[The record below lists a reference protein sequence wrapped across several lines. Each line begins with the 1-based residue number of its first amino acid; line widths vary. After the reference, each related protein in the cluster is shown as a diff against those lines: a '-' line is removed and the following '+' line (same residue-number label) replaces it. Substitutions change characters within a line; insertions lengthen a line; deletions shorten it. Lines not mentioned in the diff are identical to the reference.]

1 MAIDITHST
10 APHYLPGSVPQHIAI
25 IMDGNGR
32 WAKKRFMPRA
42 AGHHAGVKSVKKIVK
57 ACINKDVKA
66 LTLFAFSSENWRRPP
81 EEVSILLKLF
91 ISTLEKEIQR
101 LHEEEIRI
109 RIIGDTTVFPSALRQ
124 KIEDVEQLTCDNRR
138 FDLVIAANY
147 GGRWDVVQAAQKMAE
162 SAMNGEIQ
170 PSDID
175 DERLQ
180 ANLSLSDL
188 PHPDLFIRTGGECR
202 ISNFL
207 LWHLAYT
214 ELYFTSTLWPDFD
227 ESALDL
233 ALLDFSKR
241 QRRFG
246 HTGEQI
252 AQIKSNA

>member
-10 APHYLPGSVPQHIAI
+10 APHYQPGSVPQHIAI

-32 WAKKRFMPRA
+32 WAKKRFMPRTV
-42 AGHHAGVKSVKKIVK
+42 GHHAGVKTVKTTVK
-57 ACINKDVKA
+57 ACINRGVKA

-91 ISTLEKEIQR
+91 VSTLEKEIQR

-109 RIIGDTTVFPSALRQ
+109 RIIGDTTVFPLALRR

-170 PSDID
+170 LSDINE
-175 DERLQ
+175 ERLQ

>member
-1 MAIDITHST
+1 MANDLTHST
-10 APHYLPGSVPQHIAI
+10 EPHYLPGSIPLHIAI

-32 WAKKRFMPRA
+32 WAKKRFLPRT
-42 AGHHAGVKSVKKIVK
+42 AGHHAGVKSVKKTVK
-57 ACINKDVKA
+57 ACIKQGVKA
-66 LTLFAFSSENWRRPP
+66 LTLFAFSSENWRRPQ
-81 EEVSILLKLF
+81 EEVSILIKLF
-91 ISTLEKEIQR
+91 ISTLEKEVRR

-109 RIIGDTTVFPSALRQ
+109 RIIGDTSVFPLALRR
-124 KIEDVEQLTCDNRR
+124 KIEEVEQLTRDNKR
-138 FDLVIAANY
+138 FDLVVAANY
-147 GGRWDVVQAAQKMAE
+147 GGRWDVVQAARKMAE
-162 SAMNGEIQ
+162 CAINGEIQ
-170 PSDID
+170 LSDIT

-180 ANLSLSDL
+180 ANLSLPDL

-227 ESALDL
+227 ASSLDA

-246 HTGEQI
+246 HTSEQI
-252 AQIKSNA
+252 TQIKSNA